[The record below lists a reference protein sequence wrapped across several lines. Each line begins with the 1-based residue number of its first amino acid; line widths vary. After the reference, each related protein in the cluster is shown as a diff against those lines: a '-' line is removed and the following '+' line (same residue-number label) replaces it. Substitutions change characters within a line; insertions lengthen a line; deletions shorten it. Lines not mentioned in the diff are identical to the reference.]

1 MAGSGAAH
9 LNTSKLNLGVLRDYY
24 RRSFLECIDKCKGS
38 KALVWDDGLTG
49 PFGLIAEA
57 SMLKE
62 HHEVERMFRL
72 QSSGLPTSQVQNII
86 FIVRPRLN
94 LMETIAQCL
103 LSEEVKGSH
112 VRKEFYLLFVPRHSL
127 LCEKKLKE
135 LGVYGSFSSVD
146 AFNLGLIPFD
156 SDLLSMEMD
165 ESYRECYLE
174 NDFTC
179 MFFAAQSLM
188 ILQALY
194 GTIPYISG
202 KGDCAKQ
209 VVEMMRRMKIE
220 TGGVEPQITPQID
233 NLLILDR
240 NVDLLTPLLS
250 QLTYEGLI
258 DEIFNIKNTNVKL
271 PPEKFLTAEEKKNTK
286 DEALTEPKK
295 FILNS
300 ADELYAEL
308 RDKNFNAV
316 GSIVSRKAKTITA
329 EFDERH
335 AAKTVGEMKQ
345 FVSKLPHL
353 QAARSSLGIH
363 TSIAELIKE
372 VTDSDEFLD
381 SLRCQ
386 QELTHGLETDKVNP
400 YIEDCIARME
410 PLCKVLR
417 LVCIQSLCNDGLKP
431 KVLEYY
437 KREII
442 QTYGFE
448 HLVTLSN
455 LEKTG
460 FLRLHSTRFYQT
472 IRKTLKLIVEEVN
485 EQNPNDIAYVYSGYA
500 PLSVRLA
507 QYLARPGWRSIT
519 EVLNILPGPK
529 VEEVQQIPMGLRKR
543 RASVTSSQSSM
554 GEQKLT
560 LVFFLGGVTQ
570 AEVAALRF
578 LAQQDDA
585 NSGVPQEYVV
595 ATTRIITGNS
605 LMEELIEGAQRY
617 HPDGGSVH

>member
-1 MAGSGAAH
+1 M
-9 LNTSKLNLGVLRDYY
+9 
-24 RRSFLECIDKCKGS
+24 KG
-38 KALVWDDGLTG
+38 GY
-49 PFGLIAEA
+49 
-57 SMLKE
+57 
-62 HHEVERMFRL
+62 
-72 QSSGLPTSQVQNII
+72 
-86 FIVRPRLN
+86 
-94 LMETIAQCL
+94 
-103 LSEEVKGSH
+103 
-112 VRKEFYLLFVPRHSL
+112 VRKEFYLVFVPRKSL

-135 LGVYGSFSSVD
+135 LGVYGSFASVEE
-146 AFNLGLIPFD
+146 FNLGLIPFD

-165 ESYRECYLE
+165 ESYKECYLQ
-174 NDFTC
+174 NDFTS

-188 ILQALY
+188 TLQALY
-194 GTIPYISG
+194 GTIPYVYG

-209 VVEMMRRMKIE
+209 VVDMMRRMKME
-220 TGGVEPQITPQID
+220 MGGVEPQITPQID

-271 PPEKFLTAEEKKNTK
+271 PPEKFVSQEEKKNSK
-286 DEALTEPKK
+286 EPLPTEPKK

-316 GSIVSRKAKTITA
+316 GAIVSRKAKTITA

-353 QAARSSLGIH
+353 QNVRASLGIH
-363 TSIAELIKE
+363 TSIAELVKE

-386 QELTHGLETDKVNP
+386 QELTHGIDTDKVNP
-400 YIEDCIARME
+400 YIEDCIAREE
-410 PLCKVLR
+410 PLSKVLR
-417 LVCIQSLCNDGLKP
+417 LICIQSICNDGLKP
-431 KVLEYY
+431 KVLDFY

-448 HLVTLSN
+448 HMVTLSN
-455 LEKTG
+455 LEKSG
-460 FLRLHSTRFYQT
+460 FLRPHAARTYQV
-472 IRKTLKLIVEEVN
+472 IRKTMKLIVEDVN

-519 EVLNILPGPK
+519 EVLNLLPGPK

-570 AEVAALRF
+570 AELAALRF
-578 LAQQDDA
+578 LAQQDD
-585 NSGVPQEYVV
+585 GGTDYVV
-595 ATTRIITGNS
+595 ATTNIVQGHR
-605 LMEELIEGAQRY
+605 LIESLQE
-617 HPDGGSVH
+617 HIEPVKLNPF

>member
-1 MAGSGAAH
+1 MAGSGASH

-24 RRSFLECIDKCKGS
+24 RRLFLECIDKCSGT

-57 SMLKE
+57 SLLKDQ
-62 HHEVERMFRL
+62 HEVEKMYGL
-72 QSSGLPTSQVQNII
+72 HSSGLPASNVHNII
-86 FIVRPRLN
+86 FIVRPRLC
-94 LMETIAQCL
+94 LMETVAQCL
-103 LSEEVKGSH
+103 LNEEIKGGA
-112 VRKEFYLLFVPRHSL
+112 VRKEFHLLFVPRKSL

-135 LGVYGSFSSVD
+135 KGVYGSFVNVD
-146 AFNLGLIPFD
+146 EFNLGLIPFD

-165 ESYRECYLE
+165 DAYRECYLE

-179 MFFAAQSLM
+179 LFYAAQSLM

-194 GTIPYISG
+194 GTIPYIYG
-202 KGDCAKQ
+202 KGDGAKQ
-209 VVEMMRRMKIE
+209 VVEMLRKMKME

-233 NLLILDR
+233 NLLLIDR
-240 NVDLLTPLLS
+240 NVDLLTPLLT

-271 PPEKFLTAEEKKNTK
+271 PPQKFLTVEEKKNVK
-286 DEALTEPKK
+286 EEALDEPKK

-316 GSIVSRKAKTITA
+316 GGIVSRKAKTITA

-353 QAARSSLGIH
+353 QAARASLAIH

-381 SLRCQ
+381 ALRCQ
-386 QELTHGLETDKVNP
+386 QELTHGLETDKINP
-400 YIEDCIARME
+400 YIEDCIAKME
-410 PLCKVLR
+410 PLSKVLR
-417 LVCIQSLCNDGLKP
+417 LICIQSFCNDGLKP
-431 KVLEYY
+431 KVLDYY

-442 QTYGFE
+442 QAYGFE
-448 HLVTLSN
+448 HLVTLCN
-455 LEKTG
+455 LEKGG
-460 FLRLHSTRFYQT
+460 FLRPHSTKSYQT
-472 IRKTLKLIVEEVN
+472 IRKTLRLIVEDVN

-507 QYLARPGWRSIT
+507 QFLARPGWRSIT
-519 EVLNILPGPK
+519 EVLNMLPGPK

-578 LAQQDDA
+578 LAQQDDG
-585 NSGVPQEYVV
+585 GVDYVI
-595 ATTRIITGNS
+595 ASTHMITGDR
-605 LMEELIEGAQRY
+605 LITALSETIK
-617 HPDGGSVH
+617 PVKLNPF